1 MSSRFLLGLK
11 GYVAVSLFSSF
22 VSTSGLNIGASL
34 GLSAPGSTLAREATD
49 AVNVIAGSAKIN
61 RCLASGH
68 ALENHEPES
77 TFRGHRETSESS
89 ARVSSAGDAE
99 MSRHEGTVTDDAKQ
113 QNSGE
118 QKHPDVDNDET
129 CIAAVLVIEAPGCD
143 SSGPELKSSGA
154 TTIDLCNSA
163 SGPEFFAGK
172 RESASCK
179 EKPNRRNPAKS
190 RSSKVFLI
198 LAVLLGGGHVQV
210 AKADSDEKS
219 ICDIYKNVPKSDPAK
234 DFVKATVTS
243 EGAAEFVTSTS
254 WRDTTLST
262 FNGIIKLAYDNPGYL
277 GVPLGTAFC
286 GMNGGFQD
294 WLLGTVKKIRAAK
307 KECEN
312 IQLELDTPAIEK
324 AIKEKMAQTIA
335 DQAALM
341 REQKRYRSALDRRG
355 KSKHC

>member
-198 LAVLLGGGHVQV
+198 LAVLLGGGHFQV
-210 AKADSDEKS
+210 AKADSDKKS
-219 ICDIYKNVPKSDPAK
+219 ICDIYKDVAKSDPAK
-234 DFVKATVTS
+234 DSVKATVTP
-243 EGAAEFVTSTS
+243 EGGAEFVGGTT
-254 WRDTTLST
+254 WKGATLSK
-262 FNGIIKLAYDNPGYL
+262 FSEMVVKVAKDPKFVGAA
-277 GVPLGTAFC
+277 LGTATC
-286 GMNGGFQD
+286 AYNGELQD
-294 WLLGTVKKIRAAK
+294 WLLGTVTRIRELKKQCEFIRSQD
-307 KECEN
+307 EN
-312 IQLELDTPAIEK
+312 PILQTL
-324 AIKEKMAQTIA
+324 IKEKEAQFLHMQALGLKRIA
-335 DQAALM
+335 HLRKSIAF
-341 REQKRYRSALDRRG
+341 RG
-355 KSKHC
+355 KLNL